1 MPRQGNIRARTS
13 QNAGRSDGKQS
24 KICSFTEDS
33 ASIMLE
39 RPDRAAPERQR
50 GSRRGNRSSGGA
62 GAAKRSRMPHR
73 GRHRKVTGGGQTKV
87 ARPSGPHR
95 SVSEVSCVGTGA
107 AQVPAQRS
115 EAACPTGA
123 VTAGDWGGQAGF
135 PEEIPLTSA

>member
-1 MPRQGNIRARTS
+1 MPRQGNIKARTS
-13 QNAGRSDGKQS
+13 QNAGRSDDKQS

-33 ASIMLE
+33 ASIMLG
-39 RPDRAAPERQR
+39 RSDRAAPERQR
-50 GSRRGNRSSGGA
+50 GFLHGNRRSAGA

-73 GRHRKVTGGGQTKV
+73 GRHRKVTGGRQAKV

-95 SVSEVSCVGTGA
+95 SVSEVPGMGTGA
-107 AQVPAQRS
+107 AEVPAQRS